1 MLYISGNSWLPCQH
15 WKRASTANLLVRILG
30 FAANSNLAA
39 TLNLAASTFHFHSL
53 FIFAF
58 MTVGSTHL
66 SRPSIIR
73 INLWARAWA
82 FDWNLGEEKE
92 HFCSGVADIIVELLC
107 CPLPPTANSSELWI
121 RAGPERCVWLTQIN
135 LGDVKPWRGVQPPL
149 LFCR

>member
-39 TLNLAASTFHFHSL
+39 TLNLAASTFHSL
-53 FIFAF
+53 FILAF

-92 HFCSGVADIIVELLC
+92 HFCSGAANIIVELLC
-107 CPLPPTANSSELWI
+107 CPLPPAAAANSCELWI